1 MERTISSN
9 RLVHL
14 DLKGAP
20 AKVSYYEKL
29 FPMLKKMGA
38 TGLLVEWEDTFPY
51 GDEVADIG
59 SSGPAN
65 HDLYSKEDARLLLEL
80 AKQNDLVVIPLVQ
93 TFGHLEFVLKHKA
106 FQNLR
111 EVENYP
117 SSMCPTNP
125 NSLTLV
131 KAMIKQIV
139 EFHSD
144 LSFLHIGADEVWHMA
159 LCERCQAQV
168 VLEKPEDRKSRLFL
182 NHVLAVAKFIQSMYP
197 SLGIIIWDDML
208 RSISPEILMEYDLG
222 KYVEP
227 MVWHY
232 RSEDNFVLPPDIWAK
247 YSKIFPNF
255 WVASAFKG
263 ATGSSRMLP
272 IPAYHIGNHLAWLK
286 VIKEE
291 AGKFENFR
299 GVALTGWSRYDHF
312 ATLCEMLPVAIP
324 CLALCLQTW
333 ISGTFSLEI
342 HDNISK
348 DLGFSTPLL
357 LNPYPRPQLLTQGK
371 LDFPGWEIMVGVE
384 WFTNLQEKIR
394 SVVDGD
400 QVETWFNEWQI
411 KNSYTN
417 PMQIESL
424 LASFSSIL
432 TELASVEVYLRRH
445 MASVFHMSTLNEW
458 LGTWIEPRRKK
469 LVQLEHDAQLQMRIG
484 GRVDGGDFPFS
495 AQDVQM
501 EPQA

>member
-1 MERTISSN
+1 MQNIISAH

-14 DLKGAP
+14 DLKGASP
-20 AKVSYYEKL
+20 KTSYFEKI
-29 FPMLKKMGA
+29 FPVFKKLGA
-38 TGLLVEWEDTFPY
+38 TGILIEWEDTFPY
-51 GDEVADIG
+51 AEEVADIG

-65 HDLYSKEDARLLLEL
+65 HGLYSKEDASLLLQL
-80 AKQNDLVVIPLVQ
+80 AKQNGLIVIPLVQ
-93 TFGHLEFVLKHKA
+93 TFGHLEFVLKHKT
-106 FQNLR
+106 FHNLR

-131 KAMIKQIV
+131 KAMIRQIV

-144 LSFLHIGADEVWHMA
+144 INFLHIGADEVWHMA

-168 VLEKPEDRKSRLFL
+168 VLEKPENRKSRLFL
-182 NHVLAVAKFIQSMYP
+182 NHVLAVAKFIQNTYP

-208 RSISPEILMEYDLG
+208 RGMSTEILMEYDLG

-227 MVWHY
+227 MIWHY
-232 RSEDNFVLPPDIWAK
+232 RAEDNFQLPTDMWEK

-272 IPAYHIGNHLAWLK
+272 IPSYHINNHMTWLK
-286 VIKEE
+286 ILTEE
-291 AGKFENFR
+291 AGKFERFR

-312 ATLCEMLPVAIP
+312 ATLCEMLPVGIP
-324 CLALCLQTW
+324 CLALCLRSW
-333 ISGTFSLEI
+333 IAGSFSPEI
-342 HDNISK
+342 HDSVSK
-348 DLGFSTPLL
+348 DLGYSPSIS

-371 LDFPGWEIMVGVE
+371 LEFPGWEIMVGVE
-384 WFTNLQEKIR
+384 WFSNLQDKIR
-394 SVVDGD
+394 SVIEGD

-411 KNSYTN
+411 RNSYTN
-417 PMQIESL
+417 PMQIESI

-445 MASVFHMSTLNEW
+445 MASVFHMSTVNEW
-458 LGTWIEPRRKK
+458 LGTWVEPRRKK

-484 GRVDGGDFPFS
+484 GKVEGGDFQFS
-495 AQDVQM
+495 TEDVQM
-501 EPQA
+501 EPQT